1 MKREE
6 EGGGGLGEG
15 HFWNIHEIQHVET
28 FGEDILD
35 GGGGG

>member
-6 EGGGGLGEG
+6 EGGGGWVT
-15 HFWNIHEIQHVET
+15 HFWNIHENQHVEI
-28 FGEDILD
+28 FGEEILD